1 MDTAEPA
8 PKPDESA
15 RTTGRTS
22 ARSAHV
28 EIITRGEPRRSWTL
42 AQKQEIVAESFGPE
56 LTPTEV
62 ARKHAISSGQLYTWR
77 QQMLGVRTALVRRP
91 AQHFAQVDLEAA
103 PSLPQAEPQPLETS
117 PPSTAS
123 ASARPEGLIEIV
135 LPGGTMVRM
144 DAHVDARALRRVLS
158 VLDGR

>member
-1 MDTAEPA
+1 METSQPR
-8 PKPDESA
+8 PRLDESA

-22 ARSAHV
+22 AHSARV

-77 QQMLGVRTALVRRP
+77 QQLLGVRPALVRRP
-91 AQHFAQVDLEAA
+91 VQQFAQVDLEAGPVSAAGRPPA
-103 PSLPQAEPQPLETS
+103 PGDIAAIDLSIIGAAGRFDRGRAPLRHDG
-117 PPSTAS
+117 AHG
-123 ASARPEGLIEIV
+123 RPC
-135 LPGGTMVRM
+135 
-144 DAHVDARALRRVLS
+144 
-158 VLDGR
+158 

>member
-1 MDTAEPA
+1 METPQASL
-8 PKPDESA
+8 KPDESA
-15 RTTGRTS
+15 RTTSRTS
-22 ARSAHV
+22 AHSAQL

-77 QQMLGVRTALVRRP
+77 QQLLGVQPALVRRP
-91 AQHFAQVDLEAA
+91 AQHFAQVDLEATPSA
-103 PSLPQAEPQPLETS
+103 PHVEPQRQETS
-117 PPSTAS
+117 PLSTES
-123 ASARPEGLIEIV
+123 APARPEGLIEVV
-135 LPGGTMVRM
+135 LPCGTMVRM
-144 DAHVDARALRRVLS
+144 DAYVDARALRRVLG